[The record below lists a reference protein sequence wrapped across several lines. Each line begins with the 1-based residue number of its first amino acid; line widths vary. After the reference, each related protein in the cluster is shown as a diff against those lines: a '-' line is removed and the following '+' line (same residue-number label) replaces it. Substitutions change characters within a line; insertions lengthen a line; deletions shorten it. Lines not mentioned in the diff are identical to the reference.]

1 MPLTGL
7 RTSIATIARDMATPD
22 GAAIERLAEPDLKS
36 AGDERHSLVVSTAAS
51 SGSDLRH
58 PDQTHRDGEKAID
71 DDLALVAL
79 VHEGV
84 FEQRPWSRFL
94 RVFRMR
100 AAANYANIIFRRNGS
115 PDDGLIEWVD
125 AEGDPALIKE
135 HYYRSFAGRDPFP
148 YFRMEPGRVYR
159 LPDLMESTDYQ
170 NDPYFRDF
178 LKPNGLEHLLL
189 FRVLAPDGH
198 QAWVTLTR
206 PRTGK
211 NFPEET
217 VKLCALIAQHFT
229 TALRSYGELEAAR
242 LTRQVRDRVTQKL
255 HFGHVTIDGRRI
267 VIRGDDRISGSSNA
281 MPLNLDAAGKVRL
294 SDAGADRELGV
305 ILSQIMDG
313 AQTAAKVIVAKGKQR
328 LEFLVVPLTSN
339 VAGASAAVATIYFQ
353 LADNDPEQGKT
364 FHRALRDLFQLSEA
378 EATLAMKLAE
388 GCTLG
393 EAAAAIPLTIGSAR
407 TYLKRVFAKTGTT
420 RQADMVRLLLRS
432 VAVLA

>member
-1 MPLTGL
+1 
-7 RTSIATIARDMATPD
+7 MATPD
-22 GAAIERLAEPDLKS
+22 GAAIERLAIPDLKS
-36 AGDERHSLVVSTAAS
+36 ANDQRHSLVVSTAAPSS
-51 SGSDLRH
+51 SGLRR
-58 PDQTHRDGEKAID
+58 PDETHRGDEKAI

-94 RVFRMR
+94 RAFRMR
-100 AAANYANIIFRRNGS
+100 AAADYANIIFRRNGS

-125 AEGDPALIKE
+125 AEGDPTLIKD

-148 YFRMEPGRVYR
+148 YFRMEPGRVHR
-159 LPDLMESTDYQ
+159 LPDLMESADYED
-170 NDPYFRDF
+170 DPYFREF
-178 LKPNGLEHLLL
+178 LKPHGLEHLLL
-189 FRVLAPDGH
+189 FRVLVPDGH

-206 PRTGK
+206 PRNGK

-217 VKLCALIAQHFT
+217 ARLCALIAPHFT

-242 LTRQVRDRVTQKL
+242 LTRQVRDRVMQKL
-255 HFGHVTIDGRRI
+255 HFGHVTINARRI
-267 VIRGDDRISGSSNA
+267 VIWGDDRLSGGSNNP
-281 MPLNLDAAGKVRL
+281 MPLHLDAAGKVRL
-294 SDAGADRELGV
+294 SDAVADRELGV
-305 ILSQIMDG
+305 TLSQITDG
-313 AQTAAKVIVAKGKQR
+313 AQTAPKVIIAKGKER

-339 VAGASAAVATIYFQ
+339 IAGASAAVASIYFQ
-353 LADNDPEQGKT
+353 LADNDPEQGRT

-378 EATLAMKLAE
+378 EATLAMKLVE

-393 EAAAAIPLTIGSAR
+393 EAAAAIPLTIESAR
-407 TYLKRVFAKTGTT
+407 TYLKRVFAKTGTA